1 MKICTLLLVAMLPLS
16 GFSQSRSHS
25 PSVVNSLRL
34 EYGPGYY
41 ARQDQVFSPFVHTDG
56 SAINTRISWQRNAR
70 LQQFTEL
77 EFGSYNP
84 ILVPSYTYDTDK
96 QTYPH
101 SFLLVNLTYG
111 IGKDVATI
119 GGSHTLTLGGF
130 FESDVQASTYNYARN
145 GSFGYFASFSLG
157 GWANYSYR
165 INDKHTVGAKVL
177 LPLVS
182 LVARS
187 PYLVN
192 DDEFIINTY
201 SHNGVKTFFA
211 YMGDGKVQTLN
222 KVQQVEL
229 NLNYQY
235 KLNDRWSLGAAY
247 AFRFI
252 HSADP
257 LNLTSYRNTVY
268 LSGTYTF

>member
-1 MKICTLLLVAMLPLS
+1 MKLSNLLLVLLLPLS
-16 GFSQSRSHS
+16 GFAQSNSLL
-25 PSVVNSLRL
+25 PSVVNRLRL
-34 EYGPGYY
+34 DYGYGYY
-41 ARQDQVFSPFVHTDG
+41 ARQDQVFSPFVHSDG
-56 SAINTRISWQRNAR
+56 SALNTKVSWQRSAR

-111 IGKDVATI
+111 LGKDVGI
-119 GGSHTLTLGGF
+119 GARSSALTLGGF

-157 GWANYSYR
+157 GWASYSYR
-165 INDKHTVGAKVL
+165 INDKHTVGARML

-201 SHNGVKTFFA
+201 SHSGLKTFFA
-211 YMGDGKVQTLN
+211 YVGDGSVQTLN
-222 KVQQVEL
+222 KVQQAEL
-229 NLNYQY
+229 SVNYQY
-235 KLNDRWSLGAAY
+235 ELNDRWSLGTAY
-247 AFRFI
+247 GFRFL
-252 HSADP
+252 HSAEP
-257 LNLTSYRNTVY
+257 LSLVSYRNTFY
-268 LSGTYTF
+268 LSGIYTF

>member
-1 MKICTLLLVAMLPLS
+1 MKICSLLLATVLPLS
-16 GFSQSRSHS
+16 SFCQTDS
-25 PSVVNSLRL
+25 PLNGINQLRL
-34 EYGPGYY
+34 DYGLGHY
-41 ARQDQVFSPFVHTDG
+41 ARQDQVFSPFVHADG
-56 SAINTRISWQRNAR
+56 SGLNTRLSWLRGAR
-70 LQQFTEL
+70 LRQFAEL

-84 ILVPSYTYDTDK
+84 ILVPSYTYDSDQ

-111 IGKDVATI
+111 LGKNVDIHSSNSAL
-119 GGSHTLTLGGF
+119 SLGGF
-130 FESDVQASTYNYARN
+130 VEADVQASTYNYARN

-157 GWANYSYR
+157 GWAAYEYT
-165 INDKHTVGAKVL
+165 INEKHTVGTRLL

-211 YMGDGKVQTLN
+211 YLADGKVQTLN
-222 KVQQVEL
+222 KVQQLEVI
-229 NLNYQY
+229 LNYDY
-235 KLNDRWSLGAAY
+235 KLNDHWSLGAAY

-252 HSADP
+252 HATEP
-257 LNLTSYRNTVY
+257 LNLVSYRNTIY